1 MNPANIIVWS
11 TVVSISFATNLRP
24 RLILDSNPMFDNA
37 RAIGNVDS
45 NKITEASGIAASRK
59 HPNILYTHNDHGSGN
74 RIYAIDAT
82 TAHLRATFEITHADS
97 NDWEDV
103 AVGTCHG
110 SKSCLYIG
118 DTGNSGQGA
127 KNIIYRV
134 LEPDSVHSGSLSI
147 DAKIHFTWDAQD
159 CETLMVDPVG
169 EIYII
174 SKVDGGK
181 GLIGHIP
188 SSAWDSGKTVHVS
201 SSAYLNIS
209 TSHLD
214 PVGGDISPSG
224 DEILVK
230 TRDSVLFWNMNG
242 SHDYVSVLQ
251 TQPIK
256 LPYILE
262 HQGEAV
268 AWQPDGRGYYTLG
281 EGLHSPLYHYRLL

>member
-1 MNPANIIVWS
+1 
-11 TVVSISFATNLRP
+11 
-24 RLILDSNPMFDNA
+24 MFDNA

-45 NKITEASGIAASRK
+45 NKVTEASGLAASRK
-59 HPNILYTHNDHGSGN
+59 HPNILYTHNDHGGGN

-82 TAHLRATFEITHADS
+82 TAHVRANFEINHADS

-103 AVGTCHG
+103 AVGPCHG
-110 SKSCLYIG
+110 SKTCLYIG

-134 LEPDSVHSGSLSI
+134 LEPDSIHSGSLSI
-147 DAKIHFTWDAQD
+147 DAKIHFTWDAED
-159 CETLMVDPVG
+159 CETLMVDPKG

-174 SKVDGGK
+174 SKVVGGK
-181 GLIGHIP
+181 GLIAHIP
-188 SSAWDSGKTVHVS
+188 SSGFDSGKTVHVS
-201 SSAYLNIS
+201 SSAYLSIS
-209 TSHLD
+209 TSHPD

-224 DEILVK
+224 DEILIK
-230 TRDSVLFWNMNG
+230 TRDSVLYWDMNG
-242 SHDYVSVLQ
+242 SNDYVSVLQ

-256 LPYILE
+256 LPYINE

-281 EGLHSPLYHYRLL
+281 EGLHSPLYHYRLT